1 MGRVLRMAG
10 AAALVA
16 MPAAAGAQ
24 GAAQSPQVLPQIV
37 VSATTI
43 PTPADQVANSVTVV
57 TADDIKRE
65 QLRTVPDVLRAVP
78 GLNVVQTGGPGG
90 QTAVFIRG
98 TNANHVKVLLDG
110 IDMGDPSVTS
120 GAFDFA
126 HLLAGDIARIE
137 ILRGPQ
143 SGLYGSDAI
152 GGVISIT
159 TKKGEGPPKVTASVE
174 GGSFK
179 TFNQSLG
186 LSGAQANVDY
196 AFNILH
202 YQSTANPVTP
212 LRLLAPNEERINDSY
227 NNWTYSTRLGAKL
240 SDALAVNLIARYID
254 SRLGYTGEDY
264 LNFFPPAPERF
275 QSTQL
280 NHQLFSRGEVVW
292 SLFDGKFKNTFGVNY
307 SNQWTWSF
315 DPNADS
321 FFTTPLVSPPT
332 TNVGQRTNLNWRG
345 EAQVAPGQTLVMGLE
360 HERETLRTDS
370 TGTVDAFYNYT
381 QMTTTADT
389 GYKAGFLELQS
400 QWGKRFTVV
409 ANIRYDD
416 NDSFGPHTTWR
427 VAPVFIVP
435 GTETKLKGSY
445 GTGFKAPTLTQLY
458 VSNPSYMVVG
468 NPNLVPEESKGY
480 DVGFEQPLWHDRARF
495 GVTYFRNDITNLIV
509 NKFDPVRFA
518 FTYANVGAAKMD
530 GVEAFASVT
539 VSDQLQLR
547 ADYTATFTRDET
559 TDLGLLRRPGT
570 KASVSAI
577 WMPVAPLTLT
587 TTVLYVGPWV
597 DISRDGGIPRVD
609 APAYT
614 TINIA
619 ANYKVNDEVTA
630 FGRIDNLL
638 NKQYEVPI
646 GFQRPGFG
654 IFGGVR
660 LSH

>member
-1 MGRVLRMAG
+1 M
-10 AAALVA
+10 
-16 MPAAAGAQ
+16 
-24 GAAQSPQVLPQIV
+24 
-37 VSATTI
+37 
-43 PTPADQVANSVTVV
+43 
-57 TADDIKRE
+57 
-65 QLRTVPDVLRAVP
+65 
-78 GLNVVQTGGPGG
+78 
-90 QTAVFIRG
+90 
-98 TNANHVKVLLDG
+98 
-110 IDMGDPSVTS
+110 
-120 GAFDFA
+120 
-126 HLLAGDIARIE
+126 
-137 ILRGPQ
+137 
-143 SGLYGSDAI
+143 
-152 GGVISIT
+152 
-159 TKKGEGPPKVTASVE
+159 
-174 GGSFK
+174 
-179 TFNQSLG
+179 
-186 LSGAQANVDY
+186 
-196 AFNILH
+196 
-202 YQSTANPVTP
+202 
-212 LRLLAPNEERINDSY
+212 
-227 NNWTYSTRLGAKL
+227 
-240 SDALAVNLIARYID
+240 
-254 SRLGYTGEDY
+254 
-264 LNFFPPAPERF
+264 
-275 QSTQL
+275 
-280 NHQLFSRGEVVW
+280 
-292 SLFDGKFKNTFGVNY
+292 
-307 SNQWTWSF
+307 
-315 DPNADS
+315 
-321 FFTTPLVSPPT
+321 VSPPT

-345 EAQVAPGQTLVMGLE
+345 EAQVAQGQTLVMGLE

-480 DVGFEQPLWHDRARF
+480 DIGFEQPLWHDRARF

-509 NKFDPVRFA
+509 NKFDPVSFA

>member
-1 MGRVLRMAG
+1 MAG

-16 MPAAAGAQ
+16 SPASAGAQ

-65 QLRTVPDVLRAVP
+65 QLRTVPDVLRTVP

-110 IDMGDPSVTS
+110 IDMGDPSVTT

-126 HLLAGDIARIE
+126 RLLAGDIERIE

-159 TKKGEGPPKVTASVE
+159 TKKGEGPPKVIASVE

-179 TFNQSLG
+179 TFNQSLS
-186 LSGAQANVDY
+186 LSGVQANVDY

-202 YQSTANPVTP
+202 FQSTANPVTP

-227 NNWTYSTRLGAKL
+227 NNWTYSTKIGAKL
-240 SDALAVNLIARYID
+240 GDALAVNLIARYID
-254 SRLGYTGEDY
+254 SRLGFTGEDY
-264 LNFFPPAPERF
+264 LNFFPPAPERY

-307 SNQWTWSF
+307 SNQWTWIF

-332 TNVGQRTNLNWRG
+332 ANVGQRTNINWRG

-381 QMTTTADT
+381 QTTTTADT

-400 QWGKRFTVV
+400 RWGKRFTIV

-458 VSNPSYMVVG
+458 VSNPSFMVIG
-468 NPNLVPEESKGY
+468 NPNLLPEESKGY
-480 DVGFEQPLWHDRARF
+480 DFGVEQPLWHDRARV
-495 GVTYFRNDITNLIV
+495 GVTYFRNDITNFIV
-509 NKFDPVRFA
+509 NKFDPVTFA
-518 FTYANVGAAKMD
+518 FTYDNVGKAKMD
-530 GVEAFASVT
+530 GVEAFASVN
-539 VSDQLQLR
+539 VSDQLLLR
-547 ADYTATFTRDET
+547 ADYTAIFTRDET
-559 TDLGLLRRPGT
+559 TDLGLLRRPGS
-570 KASVSAI
+570 KASLSVI
-577 WMPVAPLTLT
+577 WTPTAPLTLT

-619 ANYKVNDEVTA
+619 ADYTVNDKITA